1 MEIFTKV
8 ETTGKTPLP
17 ISTTVA
23 MYEYTS
29 TGSTTLP
36 RFVVGSP

>member
-8 ETTGKTPLP
+8 ETKTPLP
-17 ISTTVA
+17 ITVA